1 MKIRQNNEA
10 DIEMR
15 ITNRI
20 LGYEAEYNN
29 GNYIIKRNTILAQFT
44 DIEPIPK
51 TAKVYK
57 KGKEEKPKNEFWAS
71 KPHDGICLLTDW
83 PY

>member
-1 MKIRQNNEA
+1 MKIRQNSEA

>member
-1 MKIRQNNEA
+1 MKK
-10 DIEMR
+10 MR
-15 ITNRI
+15 ITDRI
-20 LGYEAEYNN
+20 LGYEAEYKN
-29 GNYIIKRNTILAQFT
+29 GNYIIKRNTIIEKFT

-57 KGKEEKPKNEFWAS
+57 KGKQEKPKNEFWAS
-71 KPHDGICLLTDW
+71 KTSDGLCLLTDW

>member
-1 MKIRQNNEA
+1 
-10 DIEMR
+10 MR

-57 KGKEEKPKNEFWAS
+57 KGKEEKPKTNSGLLNHMMEFA
-71 KPHDGICLLTDW
+71 
-83 PY
+83 Y

>member
-1 MKIRQNNEA
+1 
-10 DIEMR
+10 MR

-20 LGYEAEYNN
+20 LGYVAEYNN
-29 GNYIIKRNTILAQFT
+29 GEYILKRNAILDQFT

-51 TAKVYK
+51 NVKVMK
-57 KGKEEKPKNEFWAS
+57 NGIEKKPKNEFWAT
-71 KPHDGICLLTDW
+71 KPNNGLCLLVDW

>member
-1 MKIRQNNEA
+1 MRQNSEA

>member
-1 MKIRQNNEA
+1 MK
-10 DIEMR
+10 

-29 GNYIIKRNTILAQFT
+29 GNYTIKRNTIIEKFT

-51 TAKVYK
+51 IAIVYK
-57 KGKEEKPKNEFWAS
+57 KEKEEKPKNEFGAS
-71 KPHDGICLLTDW
+71 KPSNGLCLLVDW

>member
-1 MKIRQNNEA
+1 MERKK
-10 DIEMR
+10 MR
-15 ITNRI
+15 ITDRN
-20 LGYEAEYNN
+20 LGYEAEYKN
-29 GNYIIKRNTILAQFT
+29 GNYIIKRNTIIEKFT
-44 DIEPIPK
+44 GIEPIPK

>member
-1 MKIRQNNEA
+1 MKIRQNSEA

-71 KPHDGICLLTDW
+71 KPHDGICLLTYW

>member
-1 MKIRQNNEA
+1 MERKK
-10 DIEMR
+10 MR
-15 ITNRI
+15 ITDRN
-20 LGYEAEYNN
+20 LGYEAEYKN
-29 GNYIIKRNTILAQFT
+29 GNYIIKRNTIIEKFT

-57 KGKEEKPKNEFWAS
+57 KGKEEKPKNEFWTS

>member
-1 MKIRQNNEA
+1 
-10 DIEMR
+10 MR

-57 KGKEEKPKNEFWAS
+57 KGKEEKPKNEFWVS